1 MNENETNVGKKWLA
15 EEDNLLLEE
24 IKNKEPYYKIP
35 LLHKRTINGIKCRII
50 SKIIYERYKNDNIDI
65 NDLSNEY
72 NIEKE
77 MIMKYINKMEID
89 DKIKK
94 SISQNKTNT
103 KINNKNNSKNKIE
116 EIVLRIEEKLNHII
130 KIISENKN

>member
-24 IKNKEPYYKIP
+24 IKNKEPYDKIA